1 MTIDEA
7 IKALERY
14 FFTKP
19 SEKLGELDKA
29 AKLGLE
35 ALKCVRDW
43 RACNYPFS
51 ETELP
56 GETKD

>member
-1 MTIDEA
+1 MTINEA

-19 SEKLGELDKA
+19 SEKLGELDEA

-35 ALKCVRDW
+35 ALKRTRNQRVNPNW
-43 RACNYPFS
+43 KP
-51 ETELP
+51 ETLLP
-56 GETKD
+56 GETEE